1 MRRQAPE
8 IAMFAQFFSLVLVNT
23 YSWFG
28 GQGYCAYDFAVIEQA
43 NAYENVEITLR
54 PQYDPQNTASGNTE
68 LQDETITL
76 ESLGTSGMDSQQAV
90 KIETDCNVTG
100 FAVVKATANA
110 DGRQVDLL
118 REKAVEIQSYQ
129 PLRLTIGE

>member
-1 MRRQAPE
+1 ML
-8 IAMFAQFFSLVLVNT
+8 AQFFSLVLVNT

-76 ESLGTSGMDSQQAV
+76 ESLGTSGIDSQQAV
-90 KIETDCNVTG
+90 KIETDCSVTG
-100 FAVVKATANA
+100 FVVVKARAVQ
-110 DGRQVDLL
+110 DGKAVDLL
-118 REKAVEIQSYQ
+118 QQKAVEIQTYQ
-129 PLRLTIGE
+129 PLPLTIGE